1 MLGLTSRSQIN
12 DTTRRYEIESVR
24 QPKERIDMYRND
36 PFDRERIQTGAKM
49 IGPYDVALLR
59 LTTGV
64 TFTPGKLAPVRLK
77 STSPCNVVPLSFI
90 ICQVCLNPNVRLDKK
105 VYVTG
110 FGTMGNI
117 NPKTY
122 QFNCFT
128 NIHGP
133 QPFQMYEFH
142 LSYYLSAKHTCRS

>member
-1 MLGLTSRSQIN
+1 MLGLTTRSQIS

-77 STSPCNVVPLSFI
+77 TTLP
-90 ICQVCLNPNVRLDKK
+90 
-105 VYVTG
+105 
-110 FGTMGNI
+110 
-117 NPKTY
+117 
-122 QFNCFT
+122 
-128 NIHGP
+128 
-133 QPFQMYEFH
+133 
-142 LSYYLSAKHTCRS
+142 